1 MSPQYPIFICP
12 NCRAGA
18 DLEADVD
25 ELAEEWQQMKKEEE
39 AEAEAESGNE
49 ALARVETK
57 AVPGAPNL
65 AQEALTPERAT
76 PDEVEVD
83 PMDVTVNITPESPQ
97 RGILPHAISEPLPIR
112 SPASGAGR
120 QVLRDSR
127 TPTPP
132 GLTNGAEGPITPRNN
147 AGPWVFDGSAGRN
160 GDATLAGMR
169 SLDAAADMDVPRA
182 PSSDDSSSR

>member
-97 RGILPHAISEPLPIR
+97 RGILPLH
-112 SPASGAGR
+112 
-120 QVLRDSR
+120 
-127 TPTPP
+127 
-132 GLTNGAEGPITPRNN
+132 
-147 AGPWVFDGSAGRN
+147 
-160 GDATLAGMR
+160 
-169 SLDAAADMDVPRA
+169 
-182 PSSDDSSSR
+182 